1 MTKSLFDFAHRP
13 VHQAVGR
20 EGGEEDNLHF
30 GVFCLMQVFVKLE

>member
-13 VHQAVGR
+13 IDQAVGR

-30 GVFCLMQVFVKLE
+30 GVFGLIQVFVK